1 MKAIEL
7 ILSKPHFLLSVAGFI
22 QIGFLEISWFDILD
36 IILVGLLIYQLYRL
50 LKGSLAFSI
59 FIGLVLIYLIYYLV
73 RLLNM
78 ELLSGILGQFIG
90 VGVIA
95 LIIVFQ
101 PEIRRFLLLVGRTSQ
116 LRRSRIW
123 NQLVGTDLP
132 SREEREKLVQ
142 QIVGALV
149 NFTMTNTGAILVFSD
164 TSKLQFFANTGVKVD
179 AEISGKLL
187 ESIFEKNSPLH
198 DGAVIIADDKLY
210 AAGCVLPVS
219 ENPYLPARIGMR
231 HKAGVGITE
240 HSDAIAIIVSE
251 ETGEISYAK
260 NGQLEHHVSIQVRSE
275 DKLLHYCLTG

>member
-1 MKAIEL
+1 LKAIEL
-7 ILSKPHFLLSVAGFI
+7 ILSQPHFLLSVAGFI

-260 NGQLEHHVSIQVRSE
+260 NGQLEHHVSINEITNTLRHIFVE
-275 DKLLHYCLTG
+275 EV

>member
-1 MKAIEL
+1 
-7 ILSKPHFLLSVAGFI
+7 
-22 QIGFLEISWFDILD
+22 
-36 IILVGLLIYQLYRL
+36 
-50 LKGSLAFSI
+50 
-59 FIGLVLIYLIYYLV
+59 
-73 RLLNM
+73 M

-132 SREEREKLVQ
+132 SRQEREKLVQ
-142 QIVGALV
+142 EIVGVLV

-198 DGAVIIADDKLY
+198 DGAIIIADDKIY

-219 ENPYLPARIGMR
+219 ENPYLPARLGMR

-260 NGQLEHHVSIQVRSE
+260 NGQLEHHVSINEITNTLRDIFVE
-275 DKLLHYCLTG
+275 EG

>member
-1 MKAIEL
+1 
-7 ILSKPHFLLSVAGFI
+7 LLSVAGFI

-132 SREEREKLVQ
+132 SREEREQLVQ

-260 NGQLEHHVSIQVRSE
+260 NGQLEHHVSINEITNTLRHIFVE
-275 DKLLHYCLTG
+275 EV

>member
-1 MKAIEL
+1 LKAIEL
-7 ILSKPHFLLSVAGFI
+7 ILSQPHFLLSVAGFI

-132 SREEREKLVQ
+132 SREEREQLVQ

-260 NGQLEHHVSIQVRSE
+260 NGQLEHHVSINEITNTLRHIFVE
-275 DKLLHYCLTG
+275 EV